1 MNEAVADFSGAALQ
15 GTAVYGGACDRLYL
29 PQADSAGIQK
39 PARASW
45 RGGCSFLRE

>member
-1 MNEAVADFSGAALQ
+1 MNEAGATFSGAAVYGAAL
-15 GTAVYGGACDRLYL
+15 YGGACDRLYL